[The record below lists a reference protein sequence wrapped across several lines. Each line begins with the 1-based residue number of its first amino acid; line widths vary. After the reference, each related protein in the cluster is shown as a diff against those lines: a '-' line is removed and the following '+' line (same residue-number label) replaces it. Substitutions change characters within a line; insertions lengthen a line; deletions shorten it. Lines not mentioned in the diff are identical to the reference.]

1 MSTTSPSPA
10 ASFDS
15 RRGRRSGPDR
25 KHRPDSKERKRA
37 TRGPGNIEVLFSWC
51 PRGEKCLQIRG
62 LHRPSQASHFPCRLF
77 VRRPARCLSLARE
90 REPVGCQN
98 SVTGCKSVIFR
109 DVDRVLHPTRPR
121 RARAATDLDARRT
134 ALRPSVSLT
143 HSPSARRKT
152 SRWPSLNKTKRTIS
166 TEEAGASRTAATAMD
181 AARSTGYR

>member
-1 MSTTSPSPA
+1 MEDRRILSSEEKAEDLEAHVALIAQEFRAGFEA
-10 ASFDS
+10 A
-15 RRGRRSGPDR
+15 DR
-25 KHRPDSKERKRA
+25 ID
-37 TRGPGNIEVLFSWC
+37 
-51 PRGEKCLQIRG
+51 
-62 LHRPSQASHFPCRLF
+62 
-77 VRRPARCLSLARE
+77 
-90 REPVGCQN
+90 PVGCQN

-109 DVDRVLHPTRPR
+109 DVDRVWHPTRPR
-121 RARAATDLDARRT
+121 RARAAADLDARRT